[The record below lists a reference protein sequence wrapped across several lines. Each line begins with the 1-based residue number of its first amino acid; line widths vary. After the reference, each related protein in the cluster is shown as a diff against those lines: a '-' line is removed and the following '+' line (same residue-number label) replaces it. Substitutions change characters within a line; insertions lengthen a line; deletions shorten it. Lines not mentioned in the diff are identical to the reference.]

1 MAGVSVSIVGITIV
15 SITMV
20 SVAIVSEYS
29 RLEVCGHRK
38 YYIAIVS
45 VTIVSEPW

>member
-38 YYIAIVS
+38 YYS
-45 VTIVSEPW
+45 LSKYNHSK